1 LFEERFPMIPPLGY
15 EEKTRQAGSRRIT
28 ILTILLALVATF
40 VGSGCASYHR
50 YRPTAVEYSGIS
62 KKGEDL
68 GDMTDAAV
76 VSYADRV
83 RDTLRKR
90 FHIARITRQT
100 SSTAQILLAGVAGIA
115 AAFTFGATT
124 VVSLA
129 AGSVAMPQ
137 LAETFDAGGR
147 AGAYQQAVAK
157 ISVAEN
163 AYFRARAGRSP
174 VVPDNVLTVE
184 GALLYEAING
194 ATDAVELFQAGM
206 LPTLDQMRRA
216 EALELQRMAAQRTGG
231 GRVGGGET
239 GASDIGSEPR
249 PPKPPVDPLDSRR
262 KKLLSRVAEL
272 KSGEAG
278 NVLQELSLSVPP
290 NDQDARNQL
299 RFEIEAATD
308 PLLGRIENAMRFSD
322 NTQRKREGLV
332 QLIKKLHDG
341 QAAAILLALN
351 RGAPAA
357 DKDARVSLKVLIS
370 NADSKLLAEIES
382 LVRNPPS
389 VPDVD
394 FVGPSPAPAPEES
407 TLTAAEEQALREQL
421 VQEIK
426 PFDLGRANLVLDGI
440 GKTRQTNEKAA
451 QLEIKKS
458 ISEAN
463 GPALIELRRLI
474 RGS

>member
-1 LFEERFPMIPPLGY
+1 
-15 EEKTRQAGSRRIT
+15 
-28 ILTILLALVATF
+28 
-40 VGSGCASYHR
+40 
-50 YRPTAVEYSGIS
+50 
-62 KKGEDL
+62 
-68 GDMTDAAV
+68 
-76 VSYADRV
+76 
-83 RDTLRKR
+83 
-90 FHIARITRQT
+90 
-100 SSTAQILLAGVAGIA
+100 
-115 AAFTFGATT
+115 
-124 VVSLA
+124 
-129 AGSVAMPQ
+129 
-137 LAETFDAGGR
+137 
-147 AGAYQQAVAK
+147 
-157 ISVAEN
+157 
-163 AYFRARAGRSP
+163 
-174 VVPDNVLTVE
+174 VPDTVLTVE

-206 LPTLDQMRRA
+206 LPTFDQMRRA
-216 EALELQRMAAQRTGG
+216 EALELQRMAARRTGG
-231 GRVGGGET
+231 GRVDGGET

-278 NVLQELSLSVPP
+278 NVLQELNLSGPP

-322 NTQRKREGLV
+322 NTQRKREELV

-357 DKDARVSLKVLIS
+357 DKEARVSLKVLIS

-382 LVRNPPS
+382 QVRNPPS

-394 FVGPSPAPAPEES
+394 FVGPSPTPTPES

>member
-1 LFEERFPMIPPLGY
+1 MIPPLGY
-15 EEKTRQAGSRRIT
+15 EEKARQAGSRRIT

-40 VGSGCASYHR
+40 GSGCASYHR

-90 FHIARITRQT
+90 FHIARITRQS

-147 AGAYQQAVAK
+147 AVAYQQAVAK

-174 VVPDNVLTVE
+174 VVPDTVLTVE

-206 LPTLDQMRRA
+206 LPTFDQMRRA
-216 EALELQRMAAQRTGG
+216 EALELQRMAARRTGG
-231 GRVGGGET
+231 GRVDGGET

-278 NVLQELSLSVPP
+278 NVLQELNLSVPP

-322 NTQRKREGLV
+322 NTQRKREELV

-357 DKDARVSLKVLIS
+357 DKEARVSLKVLIS

-382 LVRNPPS
+382 QVRNPPS

-394 FVGPSPAPAPEES
+394 FVGPSPTPTPES

>member
-1 LFEERFPMIPPLGY
+1 MIPPRGY
-15 EEKTRQAGSRRIT
+15 QEKTRQAGSRRIT
-28 ILTILLALVATF
+28 ILTILLVLVATF

-62 KKGEDL
+62 KEGEGL
-68 GDMTDAAV
+68 GDMSDAAV

-90 FHIARITRQT
+90 FHIARIARQS

-115 AAFTFGATT
+115 AAFTFGATAI
-124 VVSLA
+124 VGLA

-137 LAETFDAGGR
+137 VGEIFDTGGR
-147 AGAYQQAVAK
+147 ALAYQQAVAK
-157 ISVAEN
+157 ISAAEN
-163 AYFRARAGRSP
+163 AYFRARVGRSP
-174 VVPDNVLTVE
+174 VVPNNVLTVE

-206 LPTLDQMRRA
+206 LPTLDQLRRA
-216 EALELQRMAAQRTGG
+216 EALELQRRAALRTGG
-231 GRVGGGET
+231 GRVGDGET
-239 GASDIGSEPR
+239 GASDIESESR
-249 PPKPPVDPLDSRR
+249 PPKPPVDKLESRR
-262 KKLLSRVAEL
+262 KKLLSRVSKLE
-272 KSGEAG
+272 SGEAG
-278 NVLQELSLSVPP
+278 MVLQELNFPVPP
-290 NDQDARNQL
+290 NDQDARDQL
-299 RFEIEAATD
+299 GFQIESATD
-308 PLLGRIENAMRFSD
+308 PLLGRIENAMMKGD
-322 NTQRKREGLV
+322 LPGPNLQRKREELV
-332 QLIKKLHDG
+332 QLIKKLRDG

-357 DKDARVSLKVLIS
+357 DKEAQLSLKVLIT

-382 LVRNPPS
+382 QVRNPPPG
-389 VPDVD
+389 PDAD
-394 FVGPSPAPAPEES
+394 FISPSPTPEL
-407 TLTAAEEQALREQL
+407 TLTPADEQALREQL
-421 VQEIK
+421 IQEIK
-426 PFDLGRANLVLDGI
+426 PFDLHRANLVLDGI

-463 GPALIELRRLI
+463 GPALIELSRLI